1 MTAPAARLNRRAV
14 GAWCLYDWG
23 NSAFPA
29 IVSTFVFP
37 TYFTQAVATDAIA
50 ATAAWGT
57 ALTLAGLVVAVL
69 SPVLGAVAD
78 RAGGQKSWLLAFT
91 LFNVAAIAALWYVRP
106 HADFVWLGLVGIAL
120 ATIAFEL
127 ATVFY
132 NALLPTVA
140 PPSHLGRV
148 SGWGWGVGY
157 VGGIACLVAVL
168 LLFVQ
173 TETPAFGLSK
183 EDAAH
188 VRATS
193 PFAALWYLVFALP
206 LFFIVAEPR
215 ALREPVTR
223 AVRNGIADLVRTLRT
238 LKNRP
243 MLAWFLGAH
252 MVYMDGL
259 NTLFAFGSIYAA
271 GTFGMQLEEVLTF
284 GIALNVC
291 AGLGALAFA
300 WVDDGWGPKPTI
312 AVGLVAVILFGSALL
327 FATSKTEFWLFGLLL
342 GTFFGPVQSASRS
355 LVARL
360 ARPEHRTQTFGLFAL
375 SARITTFVGP
385 AILGWVAAAA
395 ASQRAGMA
403 TVIAFLIVGLALL
416 WWKVPARVG
425 AGT

>member
-206 LFFIVAEPR
+206 LFFIVAEPH

>member
-1 MTAPAARLNRRAV
+1 V
-14 GAWCLYDWG
+14 
-23 NSAFPA
+23 
-29 IVSTFVFP
+29 
-37 TYFTQAVATDAIA
+37 
-50 ATAAWGT
+50 
-57 ALTLAGLVVAVL
+57 
-69 SPVLGAVAD
+69 
-78 RAGGQKSWLLAFT
+78 WLLAFT

-106 HADFVWLGLVGIAL
+106 GPDFVWLGLVGIAL

-132 NALLPTVA
+132 NALLPAVA

-206 LFFIVAEPR
+206 LFVIVSEPR
-215 ALREPVTR
+215 AVRAPLVR
-223 AVRNGIADLVRTLRT
+223 AVKDGVADLVRTLRT
-238 LKNRP
+238 LKHQP
-243 MLAWFLGAH
+243 TLGWFLLAH

-291 AGLGALAFA
+291 AGAGALAFA
-300 WVDDGWGPKPTI
+300 WVDDWIGPKSTI
-312 AVGLVAVILFGSALL
+312 AVGLAAVTLFGAALL
-327 FATSKTEFWLFGLLL
+327 FATSKTEFWVFGLLL

-355 LVARL
+355 LTARL
-360 ARPEHRTQTFGLFAL
+360 ATPEHRTQIFGLFAL
-375 SARITTFVGP
+375 SARITTFLGP
-385 AILGWVAAAA
+385 AILGWVAVWA

-403 TVIAFLIVGLALL
+403 TVIVFLAAGLALL
-416 WWKVPARVG
+416 WWKVPARLG
-425 AGT
+425 G

>member
-238 LKNRP
+238 LENRP